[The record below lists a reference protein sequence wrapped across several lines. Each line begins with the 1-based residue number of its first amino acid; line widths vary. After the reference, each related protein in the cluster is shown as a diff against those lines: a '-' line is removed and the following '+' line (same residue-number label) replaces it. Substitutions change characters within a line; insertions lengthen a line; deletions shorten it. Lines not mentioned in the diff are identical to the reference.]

1 MRNQKG
7 ENNSNY
13 KHGLTGHPIFTTWL
27 GMRQRC
33 NDPNHVRYAKY
44 GGIGIKLC
52 KEWDEDVKV
61 FYDWCIENGWTD
73 ELTIDRIDSTKD
85 YCPENCRIVSY
96 AIQANNLTSN
106 HNITYNGKTQTITQW
121 SRELGIARKTLQ
133 GRLNKGWSIEKSFTT
148 PIKSTCK
155 QSKLVYEW
163 NGLSMTLSEWAKY
176 LDIHYDIL
184 YNRIVRDKWDL
195 DREFN
200 LNQYKTDMADFNG

>member
-13 KHGLTGHPIFTTWL
+13 KHGLTGHLIFTTWL

-52 KEWDEDVKV
+52 
-61 FYDWCIENGWTD
+61 
-73 ELTIDRIDSTKD
+73 
-85 YCPENCRIVSY
+85 
-96 AIQANNLTSN
+96 
-106 HNITYNGKTQTITQW
+106 
-121 SRELGIARKTLQ
+121 
-133 GRLNKGWSIEKSFTT
+133 
-148 PIKSTCK
+148 
-155 QSKLVYEW
+155 
-163 NGLSMTLSEWAKY
+163 
-176 LDIHYDIL
+176 YDIL

-195 DREFN
+195 DRAFN